1 MKKTRKKRPH
11 FTWQPKIAG
20 EAAIGLA
27 TPIFMFGSN
36 QFAVAFQGMV
46 RGWSRWRFKAWSVDG
61 PGGVKC
67 KAGFT
72 EIEFAVYFS
81 GEFLMDGVAAGI

>member
-1 MKKTRKKRPH
+1 MV
-11 FTWQPKIAG
+11 Q
-20 EAAIGLA
+20 
-27 TPIFMFGSN
+27 
-36 QFAVAFQGMV
+36 VAFQGMV

-81 GEFLMDGVAAGI
+81 GEFSMDGVAAGI